1 MGSDLALKIK
11 QLIDEQNISV
21 FGLEKKAGLK
31 MNAVRHILSGQT
43 KRPSAE
49 TILAISRAL
58 GCSIGQLIGDEK
70 EEKNFLKDIEFEN
83 EELFRSIF
91 LFSLDFFKEKNVTL
105 SSRLLFESIQNI
117 YVYLNES
124 NNGEFDEKF
133 ADWVLSKKISSK
145 TRL

>member
-11 QLIDEQNISV
+11 RLIDEQNISV

-70 EEKNFLKDIEFEN
+70 EEKNFLTDIEFEN
-83 EELFRSIF
+83 EELFKNIF

-105 SSRLLFESIQNI
+105 SSRLFFESIQNI